1 MPPEPEETPAS
12 VYSKLSVRTA
22 GKGQDPLPGTQI
34 FIPCGDCREKPA
46 NFFSPPILIKSDIS
60 QKNADLVKKFTN
72 IPCGKRGVSVSP
84 LASAFRKGFI
94 MRFALQTVS
103 LWLLSL
109 ASTFA
114 AAEGGHHAL
123 PLDAQKL
130 HDWLP
135 VSNSII
141 MVWIAVG
148 VIVLFCRAATKK
160 MSLVPAGFQ
169 NFAEWAMESL
179 YDFLENLMG
188 PHLTKRTFW
197 FFGTIF
203 FFILVSN
210 YLGLIP
216 GVGTVGWHLEDGKGH
231 SAGFLPILRG
241 ANADINMTAA
251 MAFTFA
257 LLWIYWAITEN
268 GLKGFLAHIFA
279 PKGVKGF
286 LFWALMPLFLFVGVL
301 EVISIAIR
309 PVALSF
315 RLFGNIYGGEQ
326 TLEKLMALVPEKLAF
341 LPALPFY
348 FMELLVGFV
357 QALVFTL
364 LCAIFLKLIC
374 DHGDEE
380 HH

>member
-1 MPPEPEETPAS
+1 MRFALTTAS
-12 VYSKLSVRTA
+12 LWLL
-22 GKGQDPLPGTQI
+22 G
-34 FIPCGDCREKPA
+34 
-46 NFFSPPILIKSDIS
+46 
-60 QKNADLVKKFTN
+60 
-72 IPCGKRGVSVSP
+72 
-84 LASAFRKGFI
+84 LASAF
-94 MRFALQTVS
+94 
-103 LWLLSL
+103 
-109 ASTFA
+109 A
-114 AAEGGHHAL
+114 AADGGHHAL
-123 PLDAQKL
+123 PLDAQRL

-135 VSNSII
+135 VTNSMI

-148 VIVLFCRAATKK
+148 LIVLFCRMATGK
-160 MSLVPAGFQ
+160 MSLVPAGLQ
-169 NFAEWAMESL
+169 NFAEWAVESL
-179 YDFLENLMG
+179 YIFLENLMG

-216 GVGTVGWHLEDGKGH
+216 GVGTIGWNHIDAEGHNVGFTPW
-231 SAGFLPILRG
+231 LRG

-251 MAFTFA
+251 MGFTFA
-257 LLWIYWAITEN
+257 LLWIYWAVTEN
-268 GLKGFLAHIFA
+268 GAGGVAKHIFA
-279 PKGVKGF
+279 PKGNFSGPM
-286 LFWALMPLFLFVGVL
+286 LAMMIPIFLFVGVL
-301 EVISIAIR
+301 EIVSIAIR

-326 TLEKLMALVPEKLAF
+326 TLEKLMDLVPWWLAF

-374 DHGDEE
+374 DHGDEA

>member
-1 MPPEPEETPAS
+1 MRFLATTLSVWFLCLAS
-12 VYSKLSVRTA
+12 VLGAA
-22 GKGQDPLPGTQI
+22 GG
-34 FIPCGDCREKPA
+34 
-46 NFFSPPILIKSDIS
+46 SH
-60 QKNADLVKKFTN
+60 V
-72 IPCGKRGVSVSP
+72 
-84 LASAFRKGFI
+84 
-94 MRFALQTVS
+94 
-103 LWLLSL
+103 
-109 ASTFA
+109 
-114 AAEGGHHAL
+114 L
-123 PLDAQKL
+123 PLDAQPL
-130 HDWLP
+130 HDFLP
-135 VSNSII
+135 ITNSIV

-148 VIVLFCRAATKK
+148 LIVLFCRAATGK
-160 MSLVPAGFQ
+160 MSLVPVGLQ
-169 NFAEWAMESL
+169 NFAEWAVESL
-179 YDFLENLMG
+179 YNFLENLMG

-216 GVGTVGWHLEDGKGH
+216 GVGTVGWHLKDLEGH

-241 ANADINMTAA
+241 GNADINMTAA
-251 MAFTFA
+251 MGFTFA
-257 LLWIYWAITEN
+257 LLWIYWAVTEN
-268 GLKGFLAHIFA
+268 GFGGLAKHIFA
-279 PKGVKGF
+279 PKGSFSGIM
-286 LFWALMPLFLFVGVL
+286 LAMMIPIFLFVGVL
-301 EVISIAIR
+301 EIISIAIR

-326 TLEKLMALVPEKLAF
+326 TLEKLMTLVPEWLAF

-374 DHGDEE
+374 DHGDE